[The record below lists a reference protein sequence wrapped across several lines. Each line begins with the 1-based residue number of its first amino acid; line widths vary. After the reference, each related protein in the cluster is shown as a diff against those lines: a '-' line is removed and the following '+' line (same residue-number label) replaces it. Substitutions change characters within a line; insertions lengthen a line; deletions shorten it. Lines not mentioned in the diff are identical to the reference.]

1 MRATKTRT
9 AIVALALALV
19 PVACREPAPP
29 GSVGSRA
36 PAYAA
41 RTLDGD
47 SVELGNV
54 DGRAIL
60 VNLWATWCAP
70 CRRETP
76 ELQALHEAYHDD
88 GLRVIG
94 VSVDGPGARSA
105 IDAFLEEYGVTYDI
119 WWDPDETATAAFGTA
134 GLPTS
139 YLLDGDGRIVWRRLG
154 ALNLPDS
161 AFISTLKGLLGD

>member
-1 MRATKTRT
+1 MSAART
-9 AIVALALALV
+9 ALLALAAAAALA
-19 PVACREPAPP
+19 ACAEPAPP
-29 GSVGSRA
+29 GAVGSEA
-36 PAYAA
+36 PAFAA

-47 SVELGNV
+47 TVTLADV

-94 VSVDGPGARSA
+94 VSMDGPGARAA
-105 IDAFLEEYGVTYDI
+105 IDAFVEEYGVTYDI
-119 WWDPDETATAAFGTA
+119 WWDPDEMATAAFGAA

-139 YLLDGDGRIVWRRLG
+139 YLLGGDGRIVWRRLG
-154 ALNLPDS
+154 ALHLPDS
-161 AFISTLKGLLGD
+161 AFISTLEGLLDG